1 MDSNWIHGPSGQN
14 SGTSPK
20 TVLKIGTVMM
30 IAGDSILVRHETGA
44 IEKVISLAFRVYVER
59 PKWRSYEIWTSI

>member
-1 MDSNWIHGPSGQN
+1 MDSNWIHNPSGQN

-30 IAGDSILVRHETGA
+30 IAGDSDF
-44 IEKVISLAFRVYVER
+44 S
-59 PKWRSYEIWTSI
+59 